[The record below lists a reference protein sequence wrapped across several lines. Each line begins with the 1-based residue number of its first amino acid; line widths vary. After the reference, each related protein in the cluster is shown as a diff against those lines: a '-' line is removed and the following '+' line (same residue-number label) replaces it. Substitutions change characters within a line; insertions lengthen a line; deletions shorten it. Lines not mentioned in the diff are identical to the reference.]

1 MRRLMVV
8 DDEQALRN
16 GLANYLQ
23 KIQSPFDEV
32 ITASTGRE
40 ALDLVG
46 RLWIMLISIW
56 CQQR

>member
-1 MRRLMVV
+1 MVV